1 MTSFEEFRATSRDLL
16 IDLDAATMTMMA
28 LISSKRNSGPEWDVA
43 TKQHQEAYQRWN
55 VFLSIPTAVVKP
67 STDD

>member
-1 MTSFEEFRATSRDLL
+1 
-16 IDLDAATMTMMA
+16 MTMMA

-55 VFLSIPTAVVKP
+55 VFLNIPTAVVKP